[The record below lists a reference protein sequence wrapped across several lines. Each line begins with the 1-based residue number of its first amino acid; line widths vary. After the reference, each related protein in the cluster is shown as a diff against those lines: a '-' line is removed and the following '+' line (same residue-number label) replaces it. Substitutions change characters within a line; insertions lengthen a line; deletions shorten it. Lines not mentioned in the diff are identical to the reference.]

1 MQKRCDANIQQD
13 MLDCEASL
21 ARANTQAALAEGMS
35 WGMSED
41 APDEFGEVS
50 C

>member
-13 MLDCEASL
+13 MLDREASL
-21 ARANTQAALAEGMS
+21 HELAQGIS

-41 APDEFGEVS
+41 APGEFGGG
-50 C
+50 